1 MKKHSFTLWTY
12 HGPSAN
18 FEETLTGG
26 DEKVRCKIT
35 AKNCVRSNLLPTLDQ
50 KRYQSVKFN
59 KLLSKRQL
67 QGMIKQREKT
77 RVTIF
82 RLANTSLHQVYYEDH
97 EITDY
102 LSRYLS
108 RYAVLLWE
116 MMKVMMLMHGSMLPA
131 TTNPPPLPPFR
142 HILGISFEVAL
153 ANEQPREEARL
164 RDGTWIKP
172 CAIVPG
178 AAKISNRWN
187 I

>member
-12 HGPSAN
+12 HGPSTN

-26 DEKVRCKIT
+26 DEKIRCKIT

-82 RLANTSLHQVYYEDH
+82 RLANTSLHEVYYEDH
-97 EITDY
+97 EITEY

-116 MMKVMMLMHGSMLPA
+116 MMEVMMLMHGSMLPA

-142 HILGISFEVAL
+142 HILGISFEAAL
-153 ANEQPREEARL
+153 ANEQPREDARL
-164 RDGTWIKP
+164 RDGT
-172 CAIVPG
+172 
-178 AAKISNRWN
+178 
-187 I
+187 